1 MATKKIKSDNYVAH
15 TGIAKTR
22 WIKLNTPVP
31 AMSVLIDGVNILGC

>member
-1 MATKKIKSDNYVAH
+1 MAMKEIKSDNYVAH

-31 AMSVLIDGVNILGC
+31 AMSVLVDGVNILGC